1 MSQEVKIKIRGLD
14 GPGED
19 PVEVVSIGQMY
30 EEGGSVCIAY
40 DEVISEEDNGL
51 VQVGKN
57 LLKISSDQVEVI
69 KKGQSESHMVFVPEQ
84 TTVTYYSTPAGE
96 LEVGIHTDHIEKTD
110 YEKGFN
116 LQMQYELEMNQTF
129 ISSCSVNIAVEQ

>member
-1 MSQEVKIKIRGLD
+1 MSQEVKIKIRGLH

>member
-1 MSQEVKIKIRGLD
+1 M
-14 GPGED
+14 
-19 PVEVVSIGQMY
+19 
-30 EEGGSVCIAY
+30 CIAY